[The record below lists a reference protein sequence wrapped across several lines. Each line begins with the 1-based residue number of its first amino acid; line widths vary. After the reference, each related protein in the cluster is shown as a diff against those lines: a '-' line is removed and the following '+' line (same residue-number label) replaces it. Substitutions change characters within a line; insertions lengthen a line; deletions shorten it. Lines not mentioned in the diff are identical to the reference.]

1 MTIGDRVLVTYT
13 NGEQLV
19 GLIIG
24 ETEKMWNIDFD
35 GEEKTRRV
43 RKAMDIQLLEDAL
56 EEDEIEDEIEDIFE
70 DDLELMDEYEDVEE
84 PTEEE
89 FETPVGESKPKKWLV
104 AAAIVIMA
112 AIVTL
117 VALAVFNVI

>member
-43 RKAMDIQLLEDAL
+43 RKAMDIELLEDVII
-56 EEDEIEDEIEDIFE
+56 EEEIEDIFE
-70 DDLELMDEYEDVEE
+70 DDLELLDEYEDVEE